1 MATITSPNSRTPHK
15 LCFLST
21 LFLLLTLISPTT
33 AVVPN
38 NKVLVK
44 RPLAVP
50 VIVVP
55 VLGQPLEAP
64 GCSPQFG
71 RPTWHNCRR
80 AMDVMERDGTHQTTA
95 YFSRDAND
103 ALRTHDINYVLQ
115 VPRIY
120 SYGDCVIVFAPSAG
134 VVVDF
139 ATKGVVLHTAASI
152 TATCAMGQNMG
163 GFSRLGINKGLTIAL
178 WELPPTLR
186 LYGRHAIANEPT
198 IYDRVT
204 ACIRTMAIFMSGFR
218 QGVGWGA
225 QQPPP
230 SCAGLAG
237 GSPQQSS
244 SAPDVSPSDL
254 ATVKQEGA
262 HLDGVVCLTEGG
274 APCGWGYE
282 CQQKKSTITDI
293 LWGVVQSTF
302 PTMAGYCAESIS
314 DLS

>member
-1 MATITSPNSRTPHK
+1 
-15 LCFLST
+15 
-21 LFLLLTLISPTT
+21 
-33 AVVPN
+33 
-38 NKVLVK
+38 
-44 RPLAVP
+44 
-50 VIVVP
+50 
-55 VLGQPLEAP
+55 
-64 GCSPQFG
+64 
-71 RPTWHNCRR
+71 
-80 AMDVMERDGTHQTTA
+80 MEQDGSYQTTA
-95 YFSRDAND
+95 YFNIDATA
-103 ALRTHDINYVLQ
+103 ALRTHDINHVLQ
-115 VPRIY
+115 VPRVY
-120 SYGDCVIVFAPSAG
+120 SYDAKVSYGRIGDCAIVFAPIAG
-134 VVVDF
+134 VIVDF

-152 TATCAMGQNMG
+152 TATCAIGQNIG
-163 GFSRLGINKGLTIAL
+163 GFSRLGESPVALQSHPNMWVIEVISGINKGLTIAL
-178 WELPPTLR
+178 WELPPALR
-186 LYGRHAIANEPT
+186 LYGPHAIANEPT

-204 ACIRTMAIFMSGFR
+204 ACIRTMANFMNAVR
-218 QGVGWGA
+218 QGVGSVA
-225 QQPPP
+225 QQSPP

-282 CQQKKSTITDI
+282 CKQKKFTITDV